1 MREKRRGETPPP
13 LFRHLIQKLD
23 PKPELHAKKTTEK
36 SLKTKKPPPSPH
48 PSFIEMWTLDIPL
61 TALKNQLLFT
71 RSLPNINGFTI
82 VPDPWAYSE
91 RKIPAFGMFLQTLVQ
106 IIANRRPVGQFQEHP
121 VTVHQGAVQT
131 GDYTLH
137 SLNIC
142 LKRLKNY
149 LHDSTCVAWRTR
161 EDGTGQYGTGQDGT
175 GQGRTGW
182 QNTMLKTRTIHI

>member
-1 MREKRRGETPPP
+1 M
-13 LFRHLIQKLD
+13 IQKLD
-23 PKPELHAKKTTEK
+23 PKSDLHAKKTREK
-36 SLKTKKPPPSPH
+36 SLKPRKKLP
-48 PSFIEMWTLDIPL
+48 PSFIEMWTLDITL
-61 TALKNQLLFT
+61 KALKKQLLFT

-82 VPDPWAYSE
+82 VPDPWANSE

-142 LKRLKNY
+142 LKRLKIIIY
-149 LHDSTCVAWRTR
+149 TIRPALP
-161 EDGTGQYGTGQDGT
+161 GGQD
-175 GQGRTGW
+175 RTGG
-182 QNTMLKTRTIHI
+182 QKNM